1 MGSCFCCVGADALVR
16 LSTAAELRASKITR
30 LRPPWNPTFQTRER
44 WRTRRFSR
52 VKKIPCR
59 YIIPTTV
66 ESLDPA
72 LEYLRIADRYR
83 QMSDE
88 ELLIIARQPSELTDA
103 AQQALA
109 SEVQS
114 RGLKVD
120 ELDEEPPP
128 SPFEM
133 PPSSFEDEFP
143 DLRDSSDDEPESS
156 YDEDRKLVELCTVW
170 SVRDALQVQEILDVA
185 GIPFFMGP
193 EKATGVDAVTSNFAN
208 GVSVQIMQVGRPWAA
223 LAMKRYEPADD
234 PTPKGEDD
242 DEILVRCPRCQ
253 STEVTFEGLIPKAE
267 AVGDDSDQK
276 FKWTC
281 DSCGNTWE
289 DDGTVKKI

>member
-1 MGSCFCCVGADALVR
+1 VESHL
-16 LSTAAELRASKITR
+16 SKIAKGGA
-30 LRPPWNPTFQTRER
+30 PAVY
-44 WRTRRFSR
+44 SG

-66 ESLDPA
+66 ESVNPA

-83 QMSDE
+83 HMSDE
-88 ELLIIARQPSELTDA
+88 ELLIIARQPSELTDT

-109 SEVQS
+109 SEVRS
-114 RGLKVD
+114 RGLKVE
-120 ELDEEPPP
+120 ELKDDKQPP
-128 SPFEM
+128 STFET

-170 SVRDALQVQEILDVA
+170 SVRDALQVQGILDVA

-193 EKATGVDAVTSNFAN
+193 EKATGVDAVTSDFAN

-223 LAMKRYEPADD
+223 VAMKRYEPADD
-234 PTPKGEDD
+234 PTPKQEEDD
-242 DEILVRCPRCQ
+242 ELLVRCPRCQ
-253 STEVTFEGLIPKAE
+253 STEVTFEGLISKAE
-267 AVGDDSDQK
+267 AASDDSDQK

-289 DDGTVKKI
+289 DDGTIKTI

>member
-1 MGSCFCCVGADALVR
+1 
-16 LSTAAELRASKITR
+16 
-30 LRPPWNPTFQTRER
+30 
-44 WRTRRFSR
+44 
-52 VKKIPCR
+52 
-59 YIIPTTV
+59 V
-66 ESLDPA
+66 ESFDPA

-83 QMSDE
+83 RMSDE

-109 SEVQS
+109 SEIRS
-114 RGLKVD
+114 RGLKVE
-120 ELDEEPPP
+120 ELKDEEPPP
-128 SPFEM
+128 SPFET
-133 PPSSFEDEFP
+133 PPSSFEGEFSG
-143 DLRDSSDDEPESS
+143 LRDSSDDEPDSS

-170 SVRDALQVQEILDVA
+170 SARDALQVQGILDVA

-208 GVSVQIMQVGRPWAA
+208 GLSVQIMQVGRPCAFV
-223 LAMKRYEPADD
+223 AMKRYEPADD
-234 PTPKGEDD
+234 PTPKEEEDD
-242 DEILVRCPRCQ
+242 ELLVRCPRCQ
-253 STEVTFEGLIPKAE
+253 STEVTFEGLSPKAE

-289 DDGTVKKI
+289 DDGTVKEI